1 LTAPA
6 EEMVVVWA
14 GSDAQRPLTLVSV
27 ADKLEDEHA
36 SSDTA
41 PWHSASSRSS
51 RLAFSRSFSWGAGAL
66 LGFPLPTRTCRSTSA
81 AIRQHA
87 VVQRCLHAS
96 GPFRAVACPLRACVH
111 ARRCGCVFSLA
122 SLPCHPPRG
131 CGPFPACWAA
141 SGSGGDARTPTHAR
155 RMHGRKKRAIRA
167 DPPSVMR
174 PGVDMRAVVAGSGT
188 ACICCAPSVTT
199 PRACL
204 QTCRVH
210 TGSPGGEARHTT
222 RSQPRPAPFLWL
234 SPCTSSTL
242 QG

>member
-1 LTAPA
+1 
-6 EEMVVVWA
+6 VGVVWA
-14 GSDAQRPLTLVSV
+14 GSGAQCPLTLVS
-27 ADKLEDEHA
+27 AEDKLEDEHA

-66 LGFPLPTRTCRSTSA
+66 LGFPPPTRTCRSTSA

-141 SGSGGDARTPTHAR
+141 SGSGRCADSNTRATHAR
-155 RMHGRKKRAIRA
+155 AEK
-167 DPPSVMR
+167 
-174 PGVDMRAVVAGSGT
+174 
-188 ACICCAPSVTT
+188 
-199 PRACL
+199 
-204 QTCRVH
+204 
-210 TGSPGGEARHTT
+210 ARH
-222 RSQPRPAPFLWL
+222 
-234 SPCTSSTL
+234 
-242 QG
+242 QGGPT